1 MRNHADVDHDTF
13 QDADKCMISKYI
25 LAKAILL
32 WISFTISILGQ
43 ARKHY
48 FKSRQTDLSS
58 NRTLL

>member
-1 MRNHADVDHDTF
+1 MSNHADVDHDTS
-13 QDADKCMISKYI
+13 QDADKCMISKYM

-48 FKSRQTDLSS
+48 F
-58 NRTLL
+58 